1 MEKIKKTV
9 ISKNSISGDEIFL
22 GNKKLNKPERCV
34 DLLKRPEVNIK
45 DLSSYLPFAEN
56 QSFISIRDLIE
67 TDIKYSGYVDRQVL
81 EAKKLVSMDNTKIP
95 NDYDFS
101 KVKGLSNEARQKF
114 TEIKP
119 LTLGQASRIP
129 GVPVSAISLLAVNLK
144 K

>member
-1 MEKIKKTV
+1 MKLTLNIQGMLIGNNWKQ
-9 ISKNSISGDEIFL
+9 KN
-22 GNKKLNKPERCV
+22 
-34 DLLKRPEVNIK
+34 
-45 DLSSYLPFAEN
+45 YL
-56 QSFISIRDLIE
+56 
-67 TDIKYSGYVDRQVL
+67 
-81 EAKKLVSMDNTKIP
+81 SMDNTKIP

>member
-1 MEKIKKTV
+1 
-9 ISKNSISGDEIFL
+9 
-22 GNKKLNKPERCV
+22 
-34 DLLKRPEVNIK
+34 
-45 DLSSYLPFAEN
+45 
-56 QSFISIRDLIE
+56 
-67 TDIKYSGYVDRQVL
+67 
-81 EAKKLVSMDNTKIP
+81 MDNTKIP

-114 TEIKP
+114 TEIRP

>member
-1 MEKIKKTV
+1 M
-9 ISKNSISGDEIFL
+9 
-22 GNKKLNKPERCV
+22 
-34 DLLKRPEVNIK
+34 
-45 DLSSYLPFAEN
+45 
-56 QSFISIRDLIE
+56 
-67 TDIKYSGYVDRQVL
+67 
-81 EAKKLVSMDNTKIP
+81 EAKKLASMDNTKIP

-144 K
+144 NKNGLGNIIKKKRESRKSSYFI